1 MFSPIIITGWLF
13 SFLACTGTETDVSS
27 EKNAID
33 QTEAA
38 SAETSELGESNP
50 ETVSTT
56 KLIGS
61 SNIKD
66 GQLSSLNLNW
76 YGESFWKSNQ
86 KGSVATDWLEW
97 ESTPKI
103 DGSFYVENTGSL
115 RFDPVNKPGPEE
127 EIKLSIS
134 KLYTSAEKDEW
145 IVPQNPE
152 DWVISITTPPF
163 ATSYVSLK
171 HADYGKN
178 TATFTLKMSHDVDSS
193 LIQPRLNIEIGSQ
206 IVSQYKMSKLS
217 AGHYQIDIA
226 NVGRLY
232 EKDIKISVGA
242 IEYPGSVKKTEPY
255 TYTGKFTNL
264 KPITLYGP
272 FLKET
277 AGGFTVEYICDDSS
291 VSRKSW
297 YWNSEFS
304 FDRKISRRCSIDTAA
319 IEEALKETSN
329 IDNLAVF
336 PRERGF
342 AIIGNFQKG
351 NLNLTIP
358 SGISTQDGGLIL
370 TPYIQ
375 TLNIPLRKSS
385 LRFFSQGRYLP
396 TQGWANLYYQSRNIK
411 EMEILVREVRKEN
424 LHNWLGNSSEQ
435 VRVSEG
441 DLVYK
446 EKLTLKTEIDQNT
459 TQKIDLSAKIANRK
473 PGLYEVILKDIHS
486 SSNTSLRVQVTDMN
500 IIAKKNVD
508 KDGNINLWAWVLHSR
523 NNQQLS
529 GVKLSVLSPAGSVST
544 TCYTDAQGFCMLNVE
559 KDELKNP
566 AYALYAERKGDDGQE
581 ELSYLTFHQLS
592 IDLGL
597 YDTSGGSG
605 SASKYRVAAHSDR
618 GAYRPGDTVQLFA
631 LIRNDADKAPKSG
644 LPVEL
649 KIKDGRFQVI
659 DTKTLNTNAA
669 GVITQTLQ
677 IPDYANTGSW
687 TAEWTIKGGEKNK
700 EALGS
705 QSYSFRVEDLM
716 PERMAVTAR
725 FDQKEAG
732 GGTPLTGTIDAR
744 YLFGSPATDAAFT
757 VRCDVE
763 SQPFQ
768 PATNKNYRFGSA
780 SAFENFYLGT
790 VKGTLDQDGKASFT
804 CPNPERLVN
813 LPGMAKVV
821 ASIDVMEAGSGR
833 STHRNATKKI
843 HPSPYYIGLQIGVD
857 ELKSGVKYPV
867 SGIVVDWKGNRYTDI
882 TSVDVQSSQVD
893 YSYQWYYDEETHQ
906 YRRETSRFEI
916 PIQPMTSV
924 PVKNGLF
931 SLSVVGEPRVAE
943 YRIRVQQDSTVTL
956 LDVQGEHYSWY
967 YYSNAEIKTPDPFRP
982 DYLEIV
988 APAKMNLTETTTV
1001 KTVAPYP
1008 GKILWT
1014 VERDG
1019 IIRNEWLEVKD
1030 AGEIS
1035 WSFNLAGQPFQ
1046 NNVYVS
1052 ALLVKDAHAEAE
1064 AAYMPSRA
1072 FGTKSIGIQVE
1083 KFSHDLKISVPKE
1096 VRANTT
1102 MKVSL
1107 DLGANVEKDTVAMI
1121 AVVDEGLLS
1130 LTNFQSPD
1138 PTKSLFP
1145 RMPLAVSS
1153 YETIGWNISSPSLAD
1168 SVKAGGGAGAD
1179 GRRKAKVVKPVALWS
1194 GIVAVPSSGKIEVP
1208 FDIPQYSGQVRVMV
1222 VTSSP
1227 TRFAAGSKKVIVK
1240 EPLTL
1245 QATLPRFLTKGDQ
1258 FQVPVFVTNLTGKE
1272 QEVEIALSAI
1282 DGESQGR
1289 KKEQPIRFLGKER
1302 AKFKMQPDEQKIV
1315 AFQAEA
1321 LRETGFATFIV
1332 TAKGGGFES
1341 KETAEVPF
1349 SSTKPT
1355 EREFTKIQ
1363 LAKLTNGDLKGS
1375 VNLDSYLTGWTT
1387 EDTTVWATNNPYADS
1402 LVRVRDLIRYPYG
1415 CIEQTSSSLRPLL
1428 TAAEILPQV
1437 DPMSIEDKP
1446 IAEMV
1451 QAGIKRLASMQTSD
1465 GGLGYWPGS
1474 GNSHPWG
1481 TAYATHVLLDAKDAG
1496 HEVMPEL
1503 LDRSIAYLERVADG
1517 NYDYGYYSYYMP
1529 SSKPYAHYLLARV
1542 GKGKPVG
1549 IRNELKKSNYY
1560 NYESEYMLK
1569 AALYMAGD
1577 RTYEKELQSLTGL
1590 GKLDNRYDYWSF
1602 RSEMRSKGLVLA
1614 LHQEMFGSSDA
1625 NGEGLASEIN
1635 GYLSSQKNRY
1645 LSTQVLGW
1653 TTYALSKRVLNQTD
1667 WKSPSLTINNK
1678 KVAAS
1683 SNSKAGSS
1691 WNLWDSERKGDKV
1704 SVKGQNS
1711 DTYLMISTIGIKN
1724 AGAYEY
1730 GDKSVAVT
1738 RTYFNADGSTFNPQN
1753 HKLSDEIVVVITVE
1767 NLTGGEIH
1775 ELALVDR
1782 IPAGWEINNPNL
1794 GRSSDLSQ
1802 YYTTGSPRW
1811 NSEYVSMRDKQ
1822 LEIFGDLRSRE
1833 KVQFV
1838 YTARATTAGQFFI
1851 PPVSL
1856 ESMYN
1861 DHIWSRKAGQMLY
1874 ISGPWADHLL

>member
-1 MFSPIIITGWLF
+1 MFASIITTGWLY
-13 SFLACTGTETDVSS
+13 SFLACTGSESEVSS
-27 EKNAID
+27 NKNT
-33 QTEAA
+33 TEATESST
-38 SAETSELGESNP
+38 SATTEAGESNP
-50 ETVSTT
+50 ETTSST

-61 SNIKD
+61 SNITD
-66 GQLSSLNLNW
+66 GQLASLNLNW
-76 YGESFWKSNQ
+76 YGESFWKPGQN
-86 KGSVATDWLEW
+86 GSVATEWIEW
-97 ESTPKI
+97 ESNPKLE
-103 DGSFYVENTGSL
+103 GSFYVSNSGSL
-115 RFDPVNKPGPEE
+115 KFNLANKLPPEE
-127 EIKLSIS
+127 EFQISVS
-134 KLYTSAEKDEW
+134 KLYRDATKEQW
-145 IVPQNPE
+145 IIPQNKD
-152 DWVISITTPPF
+152 DWKISITTPKF
-163 ATSYVSLK
+163 ATSYISLK
-171 HADYGKN
+171 QADYAKN
-178 TATFTLKMSHDVDSS
+178 TASFSVKMSHDVDSS
-193 LIQPRLNIEIGSQ
+193 LIQPKLNIEIGNQ
-206 IVSQYKMSKLS
+206 IVSNYKLKKIGT
-217 AGHYQIDIA
+217 GHYQIDIA
-226 NVGRLY
+226 NVGRLFN
-232 EKDIKISVGA
+232 KDVKISLGA
-242 IEYPGSVKKTEPY
+242 LSYPNSSKKTEPY
-255 TYTGKFTNL
+255 TFSSTFTNL
-264 KPITLYGP
+264 KPITLHGP

-277 AGGFTVEYICDDSS
+277 AGGFTVEYICDDSA
-291 VSRKSW
+291 VSRRSW
-297 YWNSEFS
+297 YWNSDYR

-319 IEEALKETSN
+319 IETSLKETTN

-358 SGISTQDGGLIL
+358 SGISTQDGGLVL
-370 TPYIQ
+370 EPYIQ
-375 TLNIPLRKSS
+375 TVDVPLRKSS

-396 TQGWANLYYQSRNIK
+396 TQGWANLYYQSRNVK
-411 EMEILVREVRKEN
+411 EMEVSVREVRKEN

-435 VRVSEG
+435 VRSSEG
-441 DLVYK
+441 DLIYK
-446 EKLTLKTEIDQNT
+446 EKLTLKTEVDQNT
-459 TQKIDLSAKIANRK
+459 TQKIDLSSKIVNRK
-473 PGLYEVILKDIHS
+473 PGLYEVILKDINS
-486 SSNTSLRVQVTDMN
+486 NTNTSLRVQVTDMN
-500 IIAKKNVD
+500 IVAKKNVD
-508 KDGNINLWAWVLHSR
+508 KDGNISLWAWVLHSR
-523 NNQQLS
+523 TNKQLS
-529 GVKLSVLSPAGSVST
+529 SVKLSVLSPSGSIST
-544 TCYTDAQGFCMLNVE
+544 SCYTDSQGFCKLDVE

-581 ELSYLTFHQLS
+581 ELSYLTFHQLAV
-592 IDLGL
+592 DLGL
-597 YDTSGGSG
+597 YDTSGSQGS
-605 SASKYRVAAHSDR
+605 SAKYRVAAHSDR

-631 LIRNDADKAPKSG
+631 LIRSDEDKAPKSG

-649 KIKDGRFQVI
+649 KIRDGRYQVV
-659 DTKTLNTNAA
+659 DTKTLNTNGA
-669 GVITQTLQ
+669 GVVTETLN

-687 TAEWTIKGGEKNK
+687 TAEWKIKGGEKNK

-716 PERMAVTAR
+716 PERMAVTAK
-725 FDQKEAG
+725 FDKSEGSG
-732 GGTPLTGTIDAR
+732 GVALSGTIDAR
-744 YLFGSPATDAAFT
+744 YLFGSPASEAAFT

-763 SQPFQ
+763 SKAFQ
-768 PATNKNYRFGSA
+768 PSTNKNYRFGSE

-790 VKGTLDQDGKASFT
+790 IEGNLDEDGKAAFT

-813 LPGMAKVV
+813 LPGMAKIV
-821 ASIDVMEAGSGR
+821 ASVDVMEAGSGR
-833 STHRNATKKI
+833 STHRNANMKI
-843 HPSPYYIGLQIGVD
+843 HPSPYYIGLQIGAD
-857 ELKSGVKYPV
+857 EIKAGVKYPV
-867 SGIVVDWKGNRYTDI
+867 AGIVVDWKGNRYTDI
-882 TSVDVQSSQVD
+882 SSIDIQSSQAD
-893 YSYQWYYDEETHQ
+893 YSYQWYYDEETHR

-916 PIQPMTSV
+916 PIQPLTAI

-931 SLSVVGEPRVAE
+931 SYSLVGEPRVAE
-943 YRIRVQQDSTVTL
+943 YRIRAQKGTTVTL
-956 LDVQGEHYSWY
+956 LDIRGEYYSWY

-982 DYLEIV
+982 DYLEIN
-988 APAKMNLTETTTV
+988 APSKMNLTETATV

-1019 IIRNEWLEVKD
+1019 IIRNEWVEVKD
-1030 AGEIS
+1030 AGEVS

-1046 NNVYVS
+1046 NNVYIS

-1072 FGTKSIGIQVE
+1072 FGAKSIAVQVE
-1083 KFSHDLKISVPKE
+1083 KFTHNLKISVPKE
-1096 VRANTT
+1096 VKANTT

-1107 DLGANVEKDTVAMI
+1107 DLGANLEKDTVAMV

-1130 LTNFQSPD
+1130 LTNFQSPN
-1138 PTKSLFP
+1138 PTSSLFP
-1145 RMPLAVSS
+1145 RMPLEVQSF
-1153 YETIGWNISSPSLAD
+1153 ETIGWNISSPSLSD
-1168 SVKAGGGAGAD
+1168 SVQAGGGAGGE

-1194 GIVAVPSSGKIEVP
+1194 GVVNVPSSGKVDIP
-1208 FDIPQYSGQVRVMV
+1208 FNIPQYSGQVRVMV

-1227 TRFAAGSKKVIVK
+1227 TRFASGAEKVIVK

-1258 FQVPVFVTNLTGKE
+1258 FQIPVFITNLTGKE
-1272 QEVEIALSAI
+1272 QEVEISLAAI

-1302 AKFKMQPDEQKIV
+1302 SKFKMKVDEQKIV

-1332 TAKGGGFES
+1332 TAKAGAFES

-1363 LAKLTNGDLKGS
+1363 LAKLTNGDLNGS

-1387 EDTTVWATNNPYADS
+1387 EDTTVWATNNPYAES

-1428 TAAEILPQV
+1428 TAADILPQV
-1437 DPMSIEDKP
+1437 DPTAIEDKP
-1446 IAEMV
+1446 IKDMV
-1451 QAGIKRLASMQTSD
+1451 QSGIKRLAAMQTSD
-1465 GGLGYWPGS
+1465 GGLGYWPGA

-1481 TAYATHVLLDAKDAG
+1481 TAYATHVLLDARDAG

-1503 LDRSIAYLERVADG
+1503 LSRSLSYLERVAGG

-1529 SSKPYAHYLLARV
+1529 SSKPYAHYLLARE
-1542 GKGKPVG
+1542 GKGKPVA
-1549 IRNELKKSNYY
+1549 IRNELNKKNYY

-1569 AALYMAGD
+1569 TALYLAGD
-1577 RTYEKELQSLTGL
+1577 RTYEKELRTLKSLD
-1590 GKLDNRYDYWSF
+1590 KLDTRYDYWSF
-1602 RSEMRSKGLVLA
+1602 RSHMRSKGLVLA
-1614 LHQEMFGSSDA
+1614 LHQEMFGSSDSD
-1625 NGEGLASEIN
+1625 GEGLASELN
-1635 GYLSSQKNRY
+1635 NYLSGQKNRY

-1678 KVAAS
+1678 KVATS
-1683 SNSKAGSS
+1683 SNSKGGAS

-1724 AGAYEY
+1724 QGNYEY
-1730 GDKSVAVT
+1730 GDNSVSVT
-1738 RTYFNADGSTFNPQN
+1738 RTYLNADGSSFNPKT
-1753 HKLSDEIVVVITVE
+1753 HKLSDEIVVSITVE
-1767 NLTGGEIH
+1767 NLSSSPIH

-1802 YYTTGSPRW
+1802 YYSTGAW
-1811 NSEYVSMRDKQ
+1811 NTEYISMRDKQ
-1822 LEIFGDLRSRE
+1822 LEIFGDLNG
-1833 KVQFV
+1833 KQKAQFI
-1838 YTARATTAGQFFI
+1838 YTARATTSGQFFI
-1851 PPVSL
+1851 PPISL

-1861 DHIWSRKAGQMLY
+1861 DHIWSRKTGQVLF